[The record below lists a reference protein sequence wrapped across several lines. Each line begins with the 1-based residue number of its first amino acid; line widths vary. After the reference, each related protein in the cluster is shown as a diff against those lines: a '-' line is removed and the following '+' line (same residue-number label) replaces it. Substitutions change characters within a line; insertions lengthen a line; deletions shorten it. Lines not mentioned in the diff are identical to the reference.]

1 MDMSINFLS
10 DLNKSQQEAVLATGH
25 CAVLAGPG
33 TGKTKTMSAKAAY
46 LLSSNPDE
54 FVVAVSFSKDSAQEL
69 QARIKSQIAPSQYSR
84 LLVGTF
90 HSLGLKQIKIPVD
103 KVISD
108 SIRLQYL
115 RRAKEIA
122 GIKTAIDEE
131 LLITM
136 LEKFKIGKSST
147 KDEDLLG
154 SAYESLL
161 QRHGQVDMQ
170 DLVKRATEGMESGE
184 ISPIPCT
191 TLLVDEYQDTDP
203 LQYRWIRCHSLQSA
217 CTVVGDDDQA
227 IYGWRHSLGYEAF
240 ERFISDHNSQKI
252 ILSTN
257 YRSHSE
263 IVNTATAV
271 VRNNQF
277 RIEKNLVAAKGDGG
291 CIDFLNCFRPRGEAS
306 NIIDWFTSHRS
317 NHATETFAVIART
330 NRQLNIVESELAG
343 ANIPYRLSGKK
354 SIFDMSFAT
363 MVKMICGMISSGKV
377 LSTIESV
384 LTFLGFDESDL
395 SGLQSIEYSFDKS
408 LKQLGEAGL
417 GISAAKRWKDLGVR
431 FEDWTSRKNNHQEP
445 LIVMQVCG
453 FLSSHMSAKDKMAIY
468 EAQSVTT
475 ALVKVVE
482 REKLSLKSIS
492 TFRPKKTNDDPVS
505 GVITLITM
513 HRSKGLEFDR
523 VWVVRCEDSVCPSS
537 KSPLDEERR
546 LFYVAM
552 TRAKKELQVSWTAI
566 NPVSPFLI
574 ESGLNLK
581 DCKIDFSDREMEESS
596 SL

>member
-1 MDMSINFLS
+1 MSKNTDYLS

-33 TGKTKTMSAKAAY
+33 TGKTKTMSAKASH
-46 LLSSNPDE
+46 LLASDLKQ

-69 QARIKSQIAPSQYSR
+69 QARIKAQVAPAHHSR
-84 LLVGTF
+84 LIVGTF
-90 HSLGLKQIKIPVD
+90 HSLGLKQIKIPID

-115 RRAKEIA
+115 RRAKDIA
-122 GIKTAIDEE
+122 GIRGPIEDE
-131 LLITM
+131 LLASM
-136 LEKFKIGKSST
+136 LEKFKIGKSDS
-147 KDEDLLG
+147 KDEELLG
-154 SAYESLL
+154 SAYEALL
-161 QRHGQVDMQ
+161 HRHSQVDMQ
-170 DLVKRATEGMESGE
+170 DLVKLATEGMESGK
-184 ISPIPCT
+184 IPPIPCT

-203 LQYRWIRCHSLQSA
+203 LQYRWIRCHSANSA

-240 ERFISDHNSQKI
+240 ERFIQDHNAQKI

-263 IVNTATAV
+263 IVTSATDV
-271 VRNNQF
+271 VRHNQF
-277 RIEKNLVAAKGDGG
+277 RIEKNLVASKGAGG
-291 CIDFLNCFRPRGEAS
+291 FIDYLNCFRPRGEAS
-306 NIIDWFTSHRS
+306 NIIDWFARHRLAFQS
-317 NHATETFAVIART
+317 ETFAVIART

-343 ANIPYRLSGKK
+343 ANVPYRLSGKK
-354 SIFDMSFAT
+354 SIFDMPFAS
-363 MVKMICGMISSGKV
+363 MVRMICGMIASAKV
-377 LSTIESV
+377 LSTIEAV
-384 LTFLGFDESDL
+384 LSFIGFDESDL
-395 SGLQSIEYSFDKS
+395 SGLQSIEYSFDKT

-417 GISAAKRWKDLGVR
+417 GITAAKRWKDLGAR
-431 FEDWTSRKNNHQEP
+431 FKDWILRKNTNQNE

-453 FLSSHMSAKDKMAIY
+453 FLSSNMNAKDKMALY

-475 ALVKVVE
+475 AIVRLVE
-482 REKLSLKSIS
+482 RECLSLKAVS
-492 TFRPKKTNDDPVS
+492 TFRVKKTSEEPASDA
-505 GVITLITM
+505 ITLITM

-523 VWVVRCEDSVCPSS
+523 VWVVRCEDTVCPSS

-566 NPVSPFLI
+566 NPVSPFLL
-574 ESGLNLK
+574 EAGLNLA
-581 DCKIDFSDREMEESS
+581 DCKIDFSDRELEESS
-596 SL
+596 A